1 MNDMTQTEPG
11 ENRVAEL
18 PRHLILSN
26 AMSAEQQIRE
36 MLIEKHKQLKKV
48 QPILEAV
55 TGIDSVVQRYV
66 AQAQSEHLPIPDL
79 AFMEQEAKQAAELPP
94 RNGLRARMERP
105 IMVAL
110 AQEALQGSDQGM
122 TLHELMDYLR
132 RHGYPV
138 LNDKTL
144 QGSMIAMIKE
154 PAVFASGSDEQGR
167 KVYRLVN
174 PDERFP
180 RVAEE
185 YREWRKQQAS
195 FGG

>member
-1 MNDMTQTEPG
+1 
-11 ENRVAEL
+11 VAEL
-18 PRHLILSN
+18 PHHLILSN

-36 MLIEKHKQLKKV
+36 MLIEKHKQIKKV
-48 QPILEAV
+48 QPILDAV
-55 TGIDSVVQRYV
+55 TGIDSVVRRYV

-138 LNDKTL
+138 MSDKTL
-144 QGSMIAMIKE
+144 QGSMIAMVKE

-167 KVYRLVN
+167 KVYRLVK
-174 PDERFP
+174 PDERFT
-180 RVAEE
+180 RVA
-185 YREWRKQQAS
+185 QQY
-195 FGG
+195 